1 MKYLVRAY
9 IPYSGIWFE
18 QGYNDYDKAE
28 KTMEDLKSIDFKVI
42 ELFDEGVQ
50 IR

>member
-18 QGYNDYDKAE
+18 QGYNELDKAE
-28 KTMEDLKSIDFKVI
+28 QSMKEFKDIDFDKVEI
-42 ELFDEGVQ
+42 IVK
-50 IR
+50 